1 MLTMENMEPPANN
14 CPVAAPSQV
23 TVYTRVLHRACQM
36 SGGVERLAARLRV
49 PAATLYRW
57 LDGEAEPPTP
67 GFLTAGDIGRPAW
80 GGGGA
85 LFAQA
90 LRTSRPKKKPLT

>member
-57 LDGEAEPPTP
+57 LDGEADPPTP
-67 GFLTAGDIGRPAW
+67 VFLKAGDIGKP
-80 GGGGA
+80 GGGGGDEP
-85 LFAQA
+85 FAPA
-90 LRTSRPKKKPLT
+90 RRAPRPEKK